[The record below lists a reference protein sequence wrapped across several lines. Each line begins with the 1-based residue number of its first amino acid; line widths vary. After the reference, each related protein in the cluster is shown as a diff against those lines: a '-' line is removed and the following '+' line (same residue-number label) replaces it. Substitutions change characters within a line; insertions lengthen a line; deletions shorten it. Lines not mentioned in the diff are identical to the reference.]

1 MQIRKLTSA
10 PAWGNLEKIRLGG
23 DAVQTFFAPGRTEL
37 AGNHTDHQKGRILAA
52 AVDVGITA
60 KVTPISEPLV
70 TIASEGFKPFTVD
83 LRDLEPQEAE
93 KETSA
98 ALVRGVAAGIRARG
112 GEICGFEAS
121 VSSTIRSGGGL
132 SSSAAFEILMGRI
145 WNGLCNADRFDALT
159 LAIIGQE
166 AENRFFGKPSG
177 LMDQIACATS
187 GAVYVDFAS
196 MEVRPIRAD
205 FRALGYVLSLTD
217 TGGSHANLTAAYA
230 AVPADMKAVAKAL
243 GGELL
248 SDVPEEVFDAQ
259 RQDSPVWDRAK
270 HFYDENRRVPQMAE
284 ALERGDMETYLRL
297 MNESGRSSEQLLR
310 NIRAAEGDDCLAR
323 GLALAASLLEGK
335 GAWRVH
341 GGGFAG
347 CVQALTPIAEFDAY
361 RAAMDAEFG
370 KGACEAIDICV

>member
-1 MQIRKLTSA
+1 M
-10 PAWGNLEKIRLGG
+10 
-23 DAVQTFFAPGRTEL
+23 QTFFAPGRTEL

-52 AVDVGITA
+52 AVDGGITA
-60 KVTPISEPLV
+60 EVAPIDQPIV
-70 TIASEGFKPFTVD
+70 TIASEGFAPFTVD
-83 LRDLEPQEAE
+83 LRETEPKEEE

-98 ALVRGVAAGIRARG
+98 ALVRGVANGIRARG
-112 GEICGFEAS
+112 GAVCGFTAA

-145 WNGLCNADRFDALT
+145 WNGLCNENRFDALT

-166 AENRFFGKPSG
+166 AENRYFGKPSG

-187 GAVYVDFAS
+187 GAVYVDFAT
-196 MEVRPIRAD
+196 MEVRPIPAD

-230 AVPADMKAVAKAL
+230 AVPEDMRSAAKAL

-248 SDVPEEVFDAQ
+248 SDISEADFAAR
-259 RQDSPVWDRAK
+259 RQDGPVWDRAQ
-270 HFYDENRRVPQMAE
+270 HFFDENRRVPRMAE

-310 NIRAAEGDDCLAR
+310 NIRAAEGDDCLER
-323 GLALAASLLEGK
+323 GLALAASLLEGR

-347 CVQALTPIAEFDAY
+347 CVQALTPVSEFESY
-361 RAAMDAEFG
+361 RAAMDAQFG
-370 KGACEAIDICV
+370 TGACEAIDICS